1 METANLAAAAG
12 QQMRLARDSKSGRAA
27 RTIFG
32 GSGGSLRHTVVALT
46 AGATL
51 AEHENPGE
59 ATVLVLEGRVR
70 LVSPEADWSGRE
82 GDLLVVPQSRHSLQA
97 LTDATVLLTVAKSSR
112 KPGGWST
119 AGSPR

>member
-1 METANLAAAAG
+1 METSSLAAAAG

-32 GSGGSLRHTVVALT
+32 GSGSSLRHTVVALT
-46 AGATL
+46 AGTTL

-59 ATVLVLEGRVR
+59 ATILVLEGRVR
-70 LVSPEADWSGRE
+70 LVAPEAYWSGCE

-97 LTDATVLLTVAKSSR
+97 LTDATVLLTVAKLFK
-112 KPGGWST
+112 KPGG
-119 AGSPR
+119 

>member
-27 RTIFG
+27 STIIG
-32 GSGGSLRHTVVALT
+32 GSESSLRHTIVALT
-46 AGATL
+46 AGTTL

-59 ATVLVLEGRVR
+59 ATIIVLEGRVR
-70 LVSPEADWSGRE
+70 LVAAEVDRCGRD

-112 KPGGWST
+112 E
-119 AGSPR
+119 PRG